1 MLSFKDEL
9 FRDRESIMST
19 SYYFFRQQ
27 SNYYSR
33 GSDVNSAKVLRNG
46 YVAICLEVHLRILC
60 GIGPVL
66 SRHNSQS
73 PVHL

>member
-33 GSDVNSAKVLRNG
+33 GSDVNSQGSEKRMCCKIV
-46 YVAICLEVHLRILC
+46 
-60 GIGPVL
+60 GIASAYFVWDSTKL
-66 SRHNSQS
+66 VTS
-73 PVHL
+73 